1 MKDFKQFIK
10 TTIREILTEQ
20 KINEIS
26 PDLFK
31 SAINVSK
38 ERGTDRRTYKLGE
51 LYLNQFMDKNL

>member
-10 TTIREILTEQ
+10 TTIREFLTEQ

-38 ERGTDRRTYKLGE
+38 ERGTRLLTL
-51 LYLNQFMDKNL
+51 LYSNNSL